1 MLQYWKKNLKKTKI
15 INLFIF
21 IFSIGVF
28 LTSTAF
34 IQDNLKD
41 YANLTDQKTRQLIAE
56 KNNRYLQTKEEPRI
70 VVITLN
76 RLDNLTPS
84 RLNKTKRTAYI
95 VVGQKDKR
103 RELQIYS
110 SKDLHSAFTAESRMN
125 IIRLAGKDLRSHNK
139 KQFNKGL
146 RLVFRACATK
156 IDQQYQYTLDKYD
169 LTNAEQNKIDHPN
182 RVALPIA
189 FGIVIL
195 VGALIYFLKTIQN
208 RNSKNKK

>member
-1 MLQYWKKNLKKTKI
+1 MLRDWKKNLKKTKI

-84 RLNKTKRTAYI
+84 RLNKLSGRLILSWGKKI
-95 VVGQKDKR
+95 KDENFKFIHQK
-103 RELQIYS
+103 IYTV
-110 SKDLHSAFTAESRMN
+110 L
-125 IIRLAGKDLRSHNK
+125 LL
-139 KQFNKGL
+139 
-146 RLVFRACATK
+146 
-156 IDQQYQYTLDKYD
+156 
-169 LTNAEQNKIDHPN
+169 
-182 RVALPIA
+182 
-189 FGIVIL
+189 
-195 VGALIYFLKTIQN
+195 LKVE
-208 RNSKNKK
+208 